1 MFMLLMHMLYYHH
14 NDFIWAID
22 DIYPKD
28 LIKCTIFSRSD
39 IDAILMI
46 VFFNC
51 QKLQTRLELKT
62 FLTCINDNKRIKEKY
77 YFFPCYFLNKFGY
90 YHTGL

>member
-1 MFMLLMHMLYYHH
+1 MH
-14 NDFIWAID
+14 N
-22 DIYPKD
+22 
-28 LIKCTIFSRSD
+28 CTIFSIAD

-51 QKLQTRLELKT
+51 QKLQTRSELET

-77 YFFPCYFLNKFGY
+77 FFFSCYFSE
-90 YHTGL
+90 

>member
-28 LIKCTIFSRSD
+28 LIKCTIFSRAD

-46 VFFNC
+46 VIFNY
-51 QKLQTRLELKT
+51 QKLQTRSELEM
-62 FLTCINDNKRIKEKY
+62 FLTWINDNKSIKEKY
-77 YFFPCYFLNKFGY
+77 FFFSCYFSE
-90 YHTGL
+90 